1 MRGDTCRNMCACA
14 VVKVKKMHFCQA
26 SSARARPCVGRHL
39 RPYGTGYFTAPWARA
54 RRRCGLRGAE
64 TGETGRE
71 CSKCFKPRGAT
82 KQNRR
87 VVSRHSAPPHTGP
100 PVTPHVTPHPYVTRR
115 AASGPDTRWRRD
127 ARHDRASRVSDTSHD
142 TTPHS
147 TRRHVTPHHET
158 SRGHSSRHTTRL
170 VEAPSPCARRPSLK
184 ILHASLPCPSPSER
198 GPASDTVLRATRRLL
213 LVAGSPRYRARRPA
227 VCTPP
232 RRGG

>member
-115 AASGPDTRWRRD
+115 AASGHTMAARRETRQSVPGQ
-127 ARHDRASRVSDTSHD
+127 RHESR
-142 TTPHS
+142 
-147 TRRHVTPHHET
+147 HHTALDST
-158 SRGHSSRHTTRL
+158 SRHAAPRNQSRALEQTHNTTRGSAEP
-170 VEAPSPCARRPSLK
+170 V
-184 ILHASLPCPSPSER
+184 
-198 GPASDTVLRATRRLL
+198 RA
-213 LVAGSPRYRARRPA
+213 
-227 VCTPP
+227 
-232 RRGG
+232 